1 MVSVTH
7 QLAEFAV
14 NLTLDDI
21 PAEVRARAKALIFD
35 TVGIALRAR
44 HDTQST
50 RAMLA
55 ALARLEMTQG
65 RAHVIGDSQTYPAA
79 VAALRCSTTRAARL
93 RGRRAQGR
101 TRLHTGSP

>member
-79 VAALRCSTTRAARL
+79 VADQW
-93 RGRRAQGR
+93 RRRPQLG
-101 TRLHTGSP
+101 L